1 MSDLRPFLE
10 ASAHADIVVRRSES
24 RADHAGR
31 AFLPRALHLIA
42 RSLLAI
48 PVREFSSILLLRR
61 SLLDSMTL
69 RSRDS
74 GATMLPEV
82 LFRAHTCGATLVT
95 VVVPRF
101 PRRSGQAKGGRLSVV
116 PITLVALVPHRG
128 SRPHR
133 RDASPRPGSRQSEGS
148 SERGGRQSDNPLV
161 DPVTLAIHAAP
172 AFVASA
178 VEFVEATTIV
188 LAVGVTRGWRAP
200 LVGTIAATATLAV
213 IIATLGV
220 AIVTIVPE
228 LLLKGVVGA
237 LLLLFGLRWL
247 RKAVLRF
254 AGIVAIHDE
263 ELIYQRELAELRAQG
278 LQRKEFDWIGF
289 LVAYKAVL
297 LEGTEVAFI
306 VIAFGAAGGT
316 ALTAATVGAIAAGVF
331 VIVLGA
337 ALRQPLT
344 MVPENWLKFGVGAM
358 LCSFG
363 VFWFAEA
370 LGMSWPGDALSIP
383 LIVVAF
389 LAASW
394 LAVRM
399 LRALLPEGARVEAR
413 NV

>member
-1 MSDLRPFLE
+1 MDP
-10 ASAHADIVVRRSES
+10 
-24 RADHAGR
+24 
-31 AFLPRALHLIA
+31 IA
-42 RSLLAI
+42 
-48 PVREFSSILLLRR
+48 
-61 SLLDSMTL
+61 
-69 RSRDS
+69 
-74 GATMLPEV
+74 
-82 LFRAHTCGATLVT
+82 
-95 VVVPRF
+95 
-101 PRRSGQAKGGRLSVV
+101 
-116 PITLVALVPHRG
+116 
-128 SRPHR
+128 
-133 RDASPRPGSRQSEGS
+133 
-148 SERGGRQSDNPLV
+148 
-161 DPVTLAIHAAP
+161 LAIHATP
-172 AFVASA
+172 AFIASA

-200 LVGTIAATATLAV
+200 LIGTVAATATLAV

-228 LLLKGVVGA
+228 QLLKGVVGA

-278 LQRKEFDWIGF
+278 RHRTEFDWIGF

-316 ALTAATVGAIAAGVF
+316 ALTAATVGAIAAGLF
-331 VIVLGA
+331 VIALGA

-370 LGMSWPGDALSIP
+370 LGMAWPGDALSIP
-383 LIVVAF
+383 LIVAAF

-399 LRALLPEGARVEAR
+399 LRMLLPEGAHVEAR